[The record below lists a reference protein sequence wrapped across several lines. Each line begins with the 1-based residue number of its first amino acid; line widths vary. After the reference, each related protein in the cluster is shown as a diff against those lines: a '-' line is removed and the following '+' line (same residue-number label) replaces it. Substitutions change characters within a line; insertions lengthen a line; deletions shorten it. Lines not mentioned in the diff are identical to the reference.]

1 MYRELSQKE
10 TPPASTSTT
19 GPLEG
24 VAGVIE
30 VASSNNTTQP
40 REGLSIAP
48 QYKVFWSHHQSCQY
62 ICIQYQLGSH
72 LLTVIMTWK
81 QRIIAIWLCIIT

>member
-24 VAGVIE
+24 VAGVVE

-40 REGLSIAP
+40 REGLTIAP
-48 QYKVFWSHHQSCQY
+48 QYKVFGLINNLVDTYASVLS
-62 ICIQYQLGSH
+62 
-72 LLTVIMTWK
+72 
-81 QRIIAIWLCIIT
+81 

>member
-1 MYRELSQKE
+1 MYKELSQKE

-30 VASSNNTTQP
+30 VASSNNTIQS
-40 REGLSIAP
+40 REGLTGSNLNLQQASTIMP
-48 QYKVFWSHHQSCQY
+48 QFKVFVLNNNLVNTKAS
-62 ICIQYQLGSH
+62 
-72 LLTVIMTWK
+72 VIS
-81 QRIIAIWLCIIT
+81 